1 MRAHGSWIIHEQKEL
16 YTSEFLNLREDRVT
30 KPDGSSGRYATATLK
45 PGVAVLPVGSDGQ
58 VHLTRQFR
66 YAVGRD
72 SVEAPSGAIEA
83 GESPLAAATRELREE
98 LGIEARTWI
107 PLGSVDV
114 DTSIV
119 RCSVDLFLT
128 QDLRL
133 TDRDQDATE
142 VIRPLQV
149 ALGAAVTMVM
159 NGQITHAPSCALI
172 LKAERRLREGTDPAA
187 SR

>member
-1 MRAHGSWIIHEQKEL
+1 M
-16 YTSEFLNLREDRVT
+16 
-30 KPDGSSGRYATATLK
+30 
-45 PGVAVLPVGSDGQ
+45 LPVGSDGQ

-66 YAVGRD
+66 YAIGRE

-83 GESPLAAATRELREE
+83 GEDPPAAAARELREE
-98 LGIEARTWI
+98 LGIDAQTWI

-128 QDLRL
+128 RDLHFIV
-133 TDRDQDATE
+133 RDQDPTE

-149 ALGAAVTMVM
+149 ALDAAVTMVM
-159 NGQITHAPSCALI
+159 TGQITHAPSCALI
-172 LKAERRLREGTDPAA
+172 LKAERRLREGSD
-187 SR
+187 